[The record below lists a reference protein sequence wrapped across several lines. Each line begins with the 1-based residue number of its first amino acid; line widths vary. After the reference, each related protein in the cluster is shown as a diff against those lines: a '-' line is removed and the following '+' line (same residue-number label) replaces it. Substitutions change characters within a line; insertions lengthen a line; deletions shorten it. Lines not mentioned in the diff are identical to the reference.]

1 MKTLPYNAFAVLL
14 TFFLLASCK
23 EAKQSIAE
31 TLHPK
36 AQKKKETTD
45 SNTSSSVSISISST
59 FSSSSSSSSSSS
71 FSTTRQQHS
80 KSVFES
86 AAALDSI
93 QQELQEMP
101 DFKGKK
107 LFFLRGFYFYDY
119 QGGIISIDLQ
129 DPNKPENV
137 DTYTYNNGEWQMQ
150 KPVRITGNVP
160 LKMLLAPLDE
170 VKFSTA
176 KKVYDAGVKK
186 AKTIEG
192 IEPITH
198 VYFNQINEV
207 QVKEWYLMLNGA
219 RHNYQLTFDVN
230 GKFMKMK

>member
-1 MKTLPYNAFAVLL
+1 MKTLPYNALAVLL
-14 TFFLLASCK
+14 TFFLMASCK

-36 AQKKKETTD
+36 AQKKKEPAD
-45 SNTSSSVSISISST
+45 SDISST
-59 FSSSSSSSSSSS
+59 VSISSSSS
-71 FSTTRQQHS
+71 FSSSSSVSTSSTLSTTRPKHF
-80 KSVFES
+80 KSIFES

-93 QQELQEMP
+93 QQELREMP
-101 DFKGKK
+101 GLKGKK

-119 QGGIISIDLQ
+119 QGGMISIDLQ

-137 DTYTYNNGEWQMQ
+137 DTYTYSNGEWQMQ
-150 KPVRITGNVP
+150 KPVRITGNFP

-176 KKVYDAGVKK
+176 KKVYDAGMEK

-192 IEPITH
+192 VEPITH
-198 VYFNQINEV
+198 VYFNQIKEV
-207 QVKEWYLMLNGA
+207 HVKEWYLMLNGA

-230 GKFMKMK
+230 GEFMKMK